1 MYLKLVAIA
10 ILSRAVVVG
19 VVVVAVGW
27 VVTNQDVSHK
37 LWWLMNKW
45 LVVVSDERES
55 VGKNIMKGRQR

>member
-1 MYLKLVAIA
+1 M
-10 ILSRAVVVG
+10 G

-45 LVVVSDERES
+45 LVVVSDERERECR
-55 VGKNIMKGRQR
+55 KEYNERETALKGMNEWTR

>member
-1 MYLKLVAIA
+1 M
-10 ILSRAVVVG
+10 G

-45 LVVVSDERES
+45 LVVSDERES
-55 VGKNIMKGRQR
+55 VGKNNERETALKGMNEWTR

>member
-1 MYLKLVAIA
+1 M
-10 ILSRAVVVG
+10 G

-55 VGKNIMKGRQR
+55 SSVGKNIMKGRQR